1 MTAQVRLATELDQIE
16 RCAPVMRE
24 LRASVTESEIIERI
38 QEQRYEGYRLAFVE
52 ITDAVVAVAG
62 YRVLEHLVYGR
73 FLYVDDLATRAES
86 KRNGFAGLLFDW
98 MLAEARKERC
108 AAAALDSGVQRFEAH
123 RFFLR
128 HGMDITAHH
137 FTMWL

>member
-1 MTAQVRLATELDQIE
+1 MTALVKLATELDQIE
-16 RCAPVMRE
+16 RSASVMRE
-24 LRASVTESEIIERI
+24 LRASLTEPEIVDRI
-38 QEQRYEGYRLAFVE
+38 QEQRYEGHRLAFVE
-52 ITDAVVAVAG
+52 TEDTVVAVAG

-73 FLYVDDLATRAES
+73 FLYVDDLVTRAKS

-108 AAAALDSGVQRFEAH
+108 AAVALDSGVQRFEAH
-123 RFFLR
+123 RFYLR